1 MLAQTVLILQ
11 DDYDELNEQ
20 FANLMIEYRR

>member
-1 MLAQTVLILQ
+1 MLAQTVLTLQ